1 MKTMKSIII
10 LLFLILS
17 FNGISQVVI
26 DTVQTGQY
34 YVLDFTTSADVIK
47 ATRPTKI
54 RSKAGIIVADTVFR
68 VPSTAPNDTI
78 ATLITAAANH
88 GKAAIL
94 FERGSTRNT
103 TITLTQDSISF
114 GTYGNG
120 SNPSFTVLTTI
131 TGWTNEGGG
140 IYSKVLSVDSSPEI
154 VTKNGVQCAMGR
166 TPNANRYSNLYADY
180 YHIDS
185 HSGTTQI
192 TDSECSAAVTDWD
205 NAEIVIR
212 TGNHMNWLRSTISN
226 HTGTTLTFT
235 NTDNLSIT
243 DGYGYFIQND
253 LRTLDQLGEWYYG
266 GGKFYMYFGAAN
278 PTDYVIKVSTKDKI
292 IDINSRDYVTVK
304 NIDFTGANVAAIATG
319 YSLLT
324 TNVSVLGCN
333 FDFNNRGVYGHLAP
347 NMAVRY
353 CTFKRNA
360 NMAIYQHW
368 YSDGT
373 YFGHNT
379 IDSTALVIG
388 SGKGESSWYA
398 GIAAYINYAKHTY
411 SSKNAIIEYNSVK
424 NSGYMGIV
432 FAGDT
437 AICRYNFVD
446 KYNLNK
452 SDGGAIYYGGQAT
465 FTNVKI
471 LNNTT
476 TNGVISDELLGT
488 ATNTA
493 AWAAYNIYI
502 DYNSSYVTIDGN
514 TSANTVGAGI
524 MIHMSDHVTVTNNTI
539 YDCTTGVKMQE
550 LTGYSRP
557 VRNVTMN
564 NNIIVSKKPNQE
576 TISLRSLN
584 NDFASNGTINNNYYA
599 KPFSINPVFVT
610 MINTFTKTGNDF
622 TAYKA
627 ATSQDASSTV
637 SSIQIQNDD
646 SIRFYT
652 NPTNTAVV
660 YALNDTLRD
669 AKGAYYNTSVTI
681 PAYSSKVLWNDDLA
695 AYTPK
700 YLGIQTVGG
709 STASLTTRT
718 AVPYTFTE
726 NGQITAMRIYLNMN
740 GSSKSNRIRLA
751 VYDNTGSAGKPGAK
765 LAETNIVLISDIVG
779 WQTINLQNALSVTN
793 GQTIWL
799 AWIQEK
805 TASTYYTTGTPGYA
819 WTTGNT
825 WADGL
830 PASYGTSTQNN
841 SLFSAY
847 FIYK

>member
-1 MKTMKSIII
+1 MNKLLTI
-10 LLFLILS
+10 LLIFITSLS
-17 FNGISQVVI
+17 FAQIK
-26 DTVQTGQY
+26 DTLKVGQY
-34 YVLDFTTSADVIK
+34 AISTLGTNDYVNKITVPTIITSKYGVLK
-47 ATRPTKI
+47 
-54 RSKAGIIVADTVFR
+54 ADTVFY

-78 ATLITAAANH
+78 TTLMNARPS
-88 GKAAIL
+88 KKRAAIL
-94 FERGSTRNT
+94 FERGSVRKT
-103 TITLTQDSISF
+103 TISLTQDSISF

-120 SNPSFTVLTTI
+120 YNPSFTAFTTI

-166 TPNANRYSNLYADY
+166 TPNANRYVPAYADY

-185 HSGTTQI
+185 HTGTTSI
-192 TDSECSAAVTDWD
+192 TDSECSAAITDWD

-212 TGNHMNWLRSTISN
+212 TGNHMNWFRSTISN

-253 LRTLDQLGEWYYG
+253 LRTLDQLGEYYYG

-278 PTDYVIKVSTKDKI
+278 PDDYVIKVSTKDKI
-292 IDINSRDYVTVK
+292 IDINSRDYITVK

-347 NMAVRY
+347 NMTVRN
-353 CTFKRNA
+353 CSFKRNA

-373 YFGHNT
+373 YFGYNT
-379 IDSTALVIG
+379 IDSTGLVIG
-388 SGKGESSWYA
+388 SGKGENSWYQ
-398 GIAAYINYAKHTY
+398 GIGAYINYAKHTY

-465 FTNVKI
+465 FTNAKI
-471 LNNTT
+471 LNNIVS
-476 TNGVISDELLGT
+476 NGFISDELLGT

-493 AWAAYNIYI
+493 SWGSYNIYI
-502 DYNSSYVTIDGN
+502 DYNSSYVTVDRN
-514 TSANTVGAGI
+514 TSSSGVVGVF
-524 MIHMSDHVTVTNNTI
+524 IHMSDHITVTNNTI
-539 YDCTTGVKMQE
+539 YDCTTGVRMQE

-564 NNIIVSKKPNQE
+564 NNIIVSKKPAQE

-599 KPFSINPVFVT
+599 KPFSIDPLFVT
-610 MINTFTKTGNDF
+610 MVNTFTKTARTFSD
-622 TAYKA
+622 YKTY
-627 ATSQDASSTV
+627 TSQDASSTA
-637 SSIQIQNDD
+637 STIQIQNDD

-669 AKGAYYNTSVTI
+669 ATGAAYNTSVTV
-681 PAYSSKVLWNDDLA
+681 PAYGSKVLWNDDLA
-695 AYTPK
+695 SYTPK
-700 YLGIQTVGG
+700 YLGISAVGG

-718 AVPYTFTE
+718 AVPYTMTE
-726 NGQITAMRIYLNMN
+726 NGKIVAMRIYLNMN
-740 GSSKSNRIRLA
+740 GSSKANRIKLA
-751 VYDNTGSAGKPGAK
+751 VYDNTGSGGKPGTK
-765 LAETNIVLISDIVG
+765 LAETNVVYMSDIIG
-779 WQTINLQNALSVTN
+779 WLTVNLQSELSVTN

-799 AWIQEK
+799 SWIQEK
-805 TASTYYTTGTPGYA
+805 TASTYYTSGTPGYA

-830 PASYGTSTQNN
+830 PSTYGTSTQNN
-841 SLFSAY
+841 NLFTMQ
-847 FIYK
+847 FIYR